1 MPIKY
6 PPRYRYSLFEQWD
19 KKAFEQLKEIAKTK
33 RFPEVIGSFNNKNQF
48 LITLIRI
55 QKAIGIPYEE
65 YERRRKMTESELKIR
80 ENQNKDDWRNMLMDI
95 LKQVEETNAIDTIL
109 LNKKYP
115 PQSIS
120 KDIPAWVTYEEDKIV
135 NDFID
140 DLETKKITFEG
151 TNKEISEFVMRF
163 ILGQLGHDWE
173 QTIMMIWEM
182 LGDQNT
188 LNLKEL
194 NQEMKNF
201 DYLHLFE
208 RN

>member
-6 PPRYRYSLFEQWD
+6 PPQYRYSLFEQWD

-140 DLETKKITFEG
+140 DLETKKIALD
-151 TNKEISEFVMRF
+151 N
-163 ILGQLGHDWE
+163 
-173 QTIMMIWEM
+173 
-182 LGDQNT
+182 
-188 LNLKEL
+188 
-194 NQEMKNF
+194 
-201 DYLHLFE
+201 
-208 RN
+208 